1 MSNDG
6 MYLVTDDDGRPIAF
20 FDKGQI
26 DTDGVRFA
34 FELAAAC
41 ADEDAVD
48 AVVTETLTRVGVDGF
63 GYVAAAA
70 LSVMV
75 KEILAPTLVITDKI
89 GIDLR
94 TMLHSMAAG
103 ETPGGAT

>member
-1 MSNDG
+1 MSTDEV
-6 MYLVTDDDGRPIAF
+6 YLVVDDDGSPIAM

-26 DTDGVRFA
+26 DSDGVKFA
-34 FELAAAC
+34 FALAAVC

-48 AVVTETLTRVGVDGF
+48 EVVAETLTRVGVDGF

-70 LSVMV
+70 LSILV
-75 KEILAPTLVITDKI
+75 KEVLAPTLVVTDKV

-94 TMLHSMAAG
+94 TMLRSIADGG
-103 ETPGGAT
+103 E